1 MSINFTS
8 VDCIAAGSRSWAAG
22 VGGEVGVGVAGVA
35 GVGGLV
41 GVGREVGV
49 REEVTSVSDQYN

>member
-8 VDCIAAGSRSWAAG
+8 VDCIAAGSRSRAAG

-35 GVGGLV
+35 G

-49 REEVTSVSDQYN
+49 GEEVTSVSDQYN